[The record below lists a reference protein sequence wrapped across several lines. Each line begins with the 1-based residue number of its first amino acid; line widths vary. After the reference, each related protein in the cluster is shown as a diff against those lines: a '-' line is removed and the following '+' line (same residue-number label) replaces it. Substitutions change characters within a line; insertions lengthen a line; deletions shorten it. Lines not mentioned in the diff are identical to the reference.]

1 MCGKNDT
8 ELKVMVNGVG
18 SPPRVREKS
27 VGGSFMGCCDRITP
41 ACAGKIPAY
50 RLSPHNFQDHPRV
63 CGKNVAVYYFC
74 YGVVGSPPRVREKSI
89 ISFCHCPNYRITPA
103 CAGKIHNFISTYA
116 VIWDHPRVCGKNTNR
131 FLIFKHS
138 YLTFSKNLFIF
149 LEISKVIFASS
160 IALCFCFLFI
170 P

>member
-1 MCGKNDT
+1 MCGKNRRPFKPAI
-8 ELKVMVNGVG
+8 LPIG

-103 CAGKIHNFISTYA
+103 CAGKIASFKPLQTS
-116 VIWDHPRVCGKNTNR
+116 VWDHPRVCGKNYS
-131 FLIFKHS
+131 I
-138 YLTFSKNLFIF
+138 YIPWVFIVGSPPRVREKF
-149 LEISKVIFASS
+149 PVTAVVITTVGITPACAGKMF
-160 IALCFCFLFI
+160 
-170 P
+170 